1 VSDLDD
7 ITRFN
12 ESIDQSLSA
21 AVGSYTRRVDQS
33 RCMFLAI
40 LSHDLRNPLNCIRT
54 ATHLVSPTTDP
65 GTAEALS
72 EIETQTEAMARLISD
87 LIDFAS
93 TGVGSAMPLTRGPV
107 DLEKLCREVLD
118 GFRSAN
124 PKRTLR
130 FHAEGDLT
138 GQWDAARLRQVLSN
152 LLGNALQ
159 HGSKDGAI
167 ELSAQ
172 SDGSTVVFS
181 VHNEGAP
188 IPSEMLATIFDPLV
202 RHATQESAA
211 DRVPGSIGLGL
222 YIVRE
227 IVLAHGGTIDVV
239 STRQE
244 GTRFTVRLP
253 RLSHDGRD
261 NRSDVQPA
269 G

>member
-1 VSDLDD
+1 
-7 ITRFN
+7 
-12 ESIDQSLSA
+12 
-21 AVGSYTRRVDQS
+21 
-33 RCMFLAI
+33 MFLAI

-54 ATHLVSPTTDP
+54 AAHLVSGTTDP

-72 EIETQTEAMARLISD
+72 EIESQTEVMARLISD

-93 TGVGSAMPLTRGPV
+93 AGVGSAMPLTRGPV

-130 FHAEGDLT
+130 FHANGDLT
-138 GQWDAARLRQVLSN
+138 GQWDAARLRQVVSN

-167 ELSAQ
+167 ELSAH

-253 RLSHDGRD
+253 RAE
-261 NRSDVQPA
+261 P
-269 G
+269 